1 MRFSDVPVKFLITG
15 LGLLAGFL
23 MIFLSPFDNTV
34 QITLIFQVEKSM
46 DKFVPYFNGII
57 YLKSLTNHTC
67 YQMS

>member
-46 DKFVPYFNGII
+46 DKFVSYFNGII